1 MNVVHVIYGIPLE
14 EHTFDAS
21 VAGVILCDDVPV
33 AFGVLMDTF
42 DLSTPLDVRDINWMQ
57 SDIQGEGFGEFW
69 CALTTDQKIAVA
81 SIGAPRVFLYSPP
94 GQRIQSTYAYEAK
107 V

>member
-21 VAGVILCDDVPV
+21 VPGVVLCDDVPV

-42 DLSTPLDVRDINWMQ
+42 DLSTPLDVRDINWMH
-57 SDIQGEGFGEFW
+57 SDIQGEGFGEIW
-69 CALTTDQKIAVA
+69 CSLTTEQKIAVA

-94 GQRIQSTYAYEAK
+94 GQRVQSAYAYGVK